1 MKLIK
6 KNYSSTT
13 PAWRE
18 RIKCKYTKHKAFALS
33 FSLSLPLP
41 LPPSPSLPLLQRGA
55 AGEGL
60 SMERSD
66 VINLRSDSCQP
77 LYKTI
82 SMEYFSQTLTPSVN
96 CLLCFIKHIFN
107 NGKNAMKS

>member
-33 FSLSLPLP
+33 FSLSPSPTLSLSLPLP
-41 LPPSPSLPLLQRGA
+41 LPLSLSSR
-55 AGEGL
+55 E
-60 SMERSD
+60 E
-66 VINLRSDSCQP
+66 QP
-77 LYKTI
+77 ARDYPWR
-82 SMEYFSQTLTPSVN
+82 E
-96 CLLCFIKHIFN
+96 
-107 NGKNAMKS
+107 AM